1 MIVTHPP
8 TIISIVHKATENRLM
23 ITPDM
28 FDRFVARGM
37 DFTSMNDR
45 EQETF
50 AAMGYRFEPDAVCFR
65 DRCGCKVAYCKPWR
79 NDNDND
85 GNAYYIPA
93 CEKHRKSEYGDLQLL
108 VELQTLGA
116 GVNAFCFGR
125 TNAPAGE
132 KHALY
137 YLAGLPHD
145 DGIILDYFMALK
157 SKRGSLTAE
166 KARKSCGLNAVAV
179 YSVMAMEMRDVLPY
193 EVLKEEPYVNLLPFV
208 HAGRLESCDL
218 MSLLADYKRYM
229 VRKEV

>member
-8 TIISIVHKATENRLM
+8 TIISIVHKATERGLM
-23 ITPDM
+23 ISPDV
-28 FDRFVARGM
+28 FDGFVAHGM
-37 DFTSMNDR
+37 DFTSMSDR

-50 AAMGYRFEPDAVCFR
+50 AAMWYRFEPDAVCFR

-85 GNAYYIPA
+85 NGSAYYIPA
-93 CEKHRKSEYGDLQLL
+93 CKKHRTPTQENEQLCG
-108 VELQTLGA
+108 LQTLGA

-125 TNAPAGE
+125 TNAPVGE

-145 DGIILDYFMALK
+145 DGIILDYFMTLT

-179 YSVMAMEMRDVLPY
+179 YTVMAMEMRDALPY
-193 EVLKEEPYVNLLPFV
+193 EMLKEEPYVNLLPFV